1 MTKATRRRVTQIQ
14 PVLRIAL
21 ICALTYVALFGILYF
36 GVTPEQYDIKVGT
49 PAPTQIKASKDIQD
63 TVTTE
68 ANRERAA
75 AEVEPSY
82 KSADPTV
89 VREVTAELGML
100 MDKLREQRASA
111 LLKGA
116 EGLTEQDA
124 QNASKARG
132 IDISLAQLQ
141 ALVSVDSDTMDEA
154 FSDALNRVRETLDAT
169 LPQGKEASAVK
180 SIQNALLQ

>member
-111 LLKGA
+111 C
-116 EGLTEQDA
+116 
-124 QNASKARG
+124 
-132 IDISLAQLQ
+132 
-141 ALVSVDSDTMDEA
+141 
-154 FSDALNRVRETLDAT
+154 
-169 LPQGKEASAVK
+169 
-180 SIQNALLQ
+180 